1 MNRLSKRKLAAD
13 IPRIALE
20 ILAGLMFLI
29 VPRYISDL
37 LWIIS
42 AIFFIAI
49 GVYEAVLF
57 LIVASRDKKL
67 GDNNLIVFVIAI
79 TMIVLGLVQLRYN
92 SLFVA
97 LTSITFGLFFIIEGV
112 VEFLSCVKNPK
123 MKKPLKWLTLIA
135 AVISFVLGVIII
147 ISPFGGVVT
156 VIRLIGCALIVSGAE
171 RLISDIKSE

>member
-57 LIVASRDKKL
+57 LIVASRDK
-67 GDNNLIVFVIAI
+67 NLIVFVIAI

-97 LTSITFGLFFIIEGV
+97 LTSITFGLFFIVEGV
-112 VEFLSCVKNPK
+112 VEFLSCVKKPK